1 MRATFK
7 DAGSWLAAI
16 AVGGSF
22 VLGCGTDGSGEVG
35 RSADALV
42 GTSQTLP
49 NNHPV
54 ENAGGKAASFSKQGS
69 INFDSEFFHAQG
81 SNGRSCVTCHNPD
94 DGWSMSAATVQRLFE
109 ETDGLH
115 PIFANNLDA
124 DKPSAPVGTVEE
136 RRAAFTQL
144 LQGKFVRRNSVP
156 VTAEF
161 TVIGIS
167 DPFNESSSARL
178 QFFRRSMPTANFLSH
193 QVSWDGANTSG
204 TDLRAGLERQANGN
218 VTGAQQGAQATA
230 EVIDDIVDFEMNLTH
245 AQLIVPGVGRLDS
258 DGARGGPEALS
269 TQPLVAG
276 RFDLYDAWR
285 KHGNPRRAQIARG
298 QDIFN
303 SANAGNGRSCLS
315 CHNAANDGQNVAG
328 MLFDIGASNVEF
340 AKADMAVFTLQ
351 NKETGETI
359 QTTDPGRALRSGR
372 WSDMNR
378 FKTPSL
384 RGVAARGGY
393 FHNGIAGTLEEV
405 VRFYEQSL
413 GFTYTDADREDL
425 VAFLNAL

>member
-1 MRATFK
+1 MEATF
-7 DAGSWLAAI
+7 DARKWLAAL
-16 AVGGSF
+16 ALGGSM
-22 VLGCGTDGSGEVG
+22 VLGCGPAANPDGFAS
-35 RSADALV
+35 SADTLAGDALRE
-42 GTSQTLP
+42 P
-49 NNHPV
+49 NNRPLQ
-54 ENAGGKAASFSKQGS
+54 NASGHAASFSKQGFIDFS
-69 INFDSEFFHAQG
+69 SAFFRAQG
-81 SNGRSCVTCHNPD
+81 TNGRSCATCHNPD
-94 DGWSMSAATVQRLFE
+94 DGWSMSAATVQRLFD
-109 ETDGLH
+109 ETGGLH

-124 DKPSAPVGTVEE
+124 DSPTAPVGTVDE

-156 VTAEF
+156 ATAEF

-167 DPFNESSSARL
+167 DPFGESTPTRL

-204 TDLRAGLERQANGN
+204 TDLRAGLVRQANGN
-218 VTGAQQGAQATA
+218 VTGAQQGAPATF
-230 EVIDDIVDFEMNLTH
+230 EVIDDIVNFEMNLTH
-245 AQLIVPGVGRLDS
+245 AQLIVPGVGRLDAG
-258 DGARGGPEALS
+258 GARGGPEALS
-269 TQPLVAG
+269 SQPLVVG

-285 KHGNPRRAQIARG
+285 GHGNPRRAQIARG
-298 QDIFN
+298 QDLFN
-303 SANAGNGRSCLS
+303 AVNAGNGRSCNG

-328 MLFDIGASNVEF
+328 TLFDIGASDVEF

-351 NKETGETI
+351 NNGTGETVE
-359 QTTDPGRALRSGR
+359 TTDPGRALRSGR
-372 WSDMNR
+372 WADMNR

-393 FHNGIAGTLEEV
+393 FHNGIAGTLEEA

-413 GFTYTDADREDL
+413 GFTYTDAERDDL